1 MFNNAVSI
9 LFIIILMDEII
20 STEERDSI
28 FKDLLLNKENTLCFD
43 CSSKNPKWASVN
55 LGLFICF
62 DCSGRHRS
70 YGTNISF
77 VRSIDLDKWKRGQI
91 ENMKN
96 AGNKYAK
103 MRFEELGIDKE
114 GKIYNY
120 KNSSL
125 DKYRDELLTKVKS
138 LFKSTVKEVKKETI
152 QEIKKDIPK
161 PKDEEEFFESNKVHI
176 EEKKEK
182 ETKPKKKAKDKGIK
196 EVDFD
201 FDWDDEIDYVTK
213 VQPKKDSKPLNK
225 RDDDEIDFEEDDK
238 VEKLSQ
244 VKAKKLEEMKN
255 KKAISSDDFLD
266 DKDDYSS
273 NKQKKQILSQMKN
286 ATAISSDDLNG
297 VQKQESKLLCI

>member
-1 MFNNAVSI
+1 
-9 LFIIILMDEII
+9 MDEII

-43 CSSKNPKWASVN
+43 CGSKNPKWASVN

-96 AGNKYAK
+96 AGNKFAK
-103 MRFEELGIDKE
+103 MRFEELGVDKE

-120 KNSSL
+120 KNSAL
-125 DKYRDELLTKVKS
+125 DKYREDLLTKVKS
-138 LFKSTVKEVKKETI
+138 LFKAAVKEVKKEEVKKV
-152 QEIKKDIPK
+152 EIAK
-161 PKDEEEFFESNKVHI
+161 PKEEEEFFEANKVHI

-182 ETKPKKKAKDKGIK
+182 DSKPKKKAKDKGIK

-201 FDWDDEIDYVTK
+201 FDWDDEIDYVAKT
-213 VQPKKDSKPLNK
+213 QPMKDSKPLNK
-225 RDDDEIDFEEDDK
+225 RNDDDEVDFEEDDK

-244 VKAKKLEEMKN
+244 EKTKKLEGMKN

-273 NKQKKQILSQMKN
+273 SKQKKQILSQMKN

-297 VQKQESKLLCI
+297 VQKQDCKY